1 MKIAIITLFAGL
13 FLMSCTQT
21 QSGKVVKVVSE
32 NDPTISVRIL
42 FHVGSQ
48 DDPAGKE
55 GLASITA
62 EMLTDASTMKNN
74 YDQILQKLYP
84 MAAGYSAQVDKE
96 VTVISGRVHKD
107 NWQKYYQLLKEA
119 VLEPA
124 FKQDDFARIKN
135 QTLNYLENILR
146 YSSDEE
152 LGKQVLNQ
160 FIFEGT
166 AYGHP
171 EAGLI
176 ESVKK
181 LTLEDVKAFY
191 KSYFT
196 RDNLTIGLGGAITDQ
211 LAAAVKKDLYTLPKS
226 AGIRHP
232 EVNPPTIDGLQV
244 QLVEKETGS
253 TAISFGFPIDLQR
266 SDPDFYAMWLANS
279 WLGEHR
285 NSSSHLYQVIREIR
299 GLNYGD
305 YSYIEAFP
313 NGHMRQFPPPNV
325 GRHNQIFQ
333 IWIRPVQNHARIFAL
348 RAAIRELQNFVD
360 NGLSEKDFEL
370 TQKFLSKYCLH
381 FAPATMGRLGFRLD
395 DYFYGLKGNFLDM
408 FPDKMKALTRDE
420 VNAAIKKHLQYKNM
434 KIAMVTQDAESL
446 KKALV
451 ENQPSPLKYSNPKP
465 QAVLDEDKKIEAYPL
480 KVKAENVKII
490 NIKDI
495 FLH

>member
-1 MKIAIITLFAGL
+1 MKIAIITILVGL
-13 FLMSCTQT
+13 FIMSCTQT
-21 QSGKVVKVVSE
+21 QSERLVLVASKS
-32 NDPTISVRIL
+32 DPTISVRLL

-48 DDPAGKE
+48 DDPVGKE

-62 EMLTDASTMKNN
+62 EMLTDASTLKNS

-84 MAAGYSAQVDKE
+84 MAAGYGAQVDKE
-96 VTVISGRVHKD
+96 VTVITGRVHKD
-107 NWQKYYQLLKEA
+107 NWEKYYQLLKEA
-119 VLEPA
+119 VLVPA
-124 FKQDDFARIKN
+124 FKEDDFTRIKN
-135 QTLNYLENILR
+135 QTLNYLENTLR

-181 LTLEDVKAFY
+181 LTVDDVKAFH
-191 KSYFT
+191 KNYFT
-196 RDNLTIGLGGAITDQ
+196 RDNLTIGLGGAITDH
-211 LAAAVKKDLYTLPKS
+211 LAAQVKNDLETLPKS
-226 AGIRHP
+226 SGIRHP
-232 EVNPPTIDGLQV
+232 EINPQIIDGLQV
-244 QLVEKETGS
+244 ELVEKETGS

-266 SDPDFYAMWLANS
+266 GDADFMAIWLANS

-285 NSSSHLYQVIREIR
+285 NSSSHLYQVIREKR

-313 NGHMRQFPPPNV
+313 MAHVRQFPPPNV
-325 GRHNQIFQ
+325 GRHHQIFQ
-333 IWIRPVQNHARIFAL
+333 IWIRPVQNHARLFAL
-348 RAAIRELQNFVD
+348 RAAIRELQKLVD

-370 TQKFLSKYCLH
+370 TQKFLGKYYLH
-381 FAPATMGRLGFRLD
+381 FAPATMGRLGYRLD

-408 FPDKMKALTRDE
+408 FPDKIKALTRDE

-451 ENQPSPLKYSNPKP
+451 EDQPSPLKYSNPKP
-465 QAVLDEDKKIEAYPL
+465 QAVLDEDKEIEAYPL
-480 KVKAENVKII
+480 KVKAENVKIV
-490 NIKDI
+490 NIKDV

>member
-1 MKIAIITLFAGL
+1 MKIAIITILAGL
-13 FLMSCTQT
+13 FIMSCTQT
-21 QSGKVVKVVSE
+21 QSGKVVKLVSE
-32 NDPTISVRIL
+32 NDPTISVRLL

-62 EMLTDASTMKNN
+62 EMLTDASTLKNN

-84 MAAGYSAQVDKE
+84 MAAGYGAQVDKE
-96 VTVISGRVHKD
+96 VTVITGRVHKD
-107 NWQKYYQLLKEA
+107 NWDKYYQLLKEA

-124 FKQDDFARIKN
+124 FQEEDFTRIKN
-135 QTLNYLENILR
+135 QTLNYLQNTLR

-160 FIFEGT
+160 FIFKGT

-171 EAGLI
+171 EAGLV

-181 LTLEDVKAFY
+181 LTVDDVKAFY
-191 KSYFT
+191 KKYFT

-211 LAAAVKKDLYTLPKS
+211 LTAAVKKDLDALPQS
-226 AGIRHP
+226 LDIQHP
-232 EVNPPTIDGLQV
+232 EIKPQVIDGLQV
-244 QLVEKETGS
+244 ELVEKKTVS

-266 SDPDFYAMWLANS
+266 SDADFMAMWLANS

-313 NGHMRQFPPPNV
+313 NGHVRQFPPPNV
-325 GRHNQIFQ
+325 GRHHQIFQ
-333 IWIRPVQNHARIFAL
+333 IWIRPVQNHARLFAL
-348 RAAIRELQNFVD
+348 RAAIRELQKFVD
-360 NGLSEKDFEL
+360 NGLSEKEFEL

-381 FAPATMGRLGFRLD
+381 FAPATMGRLGYRLD
-395 DYFYGLKGNFLDM
+395 DYFYGLNGNFLDM
-408 FPDKMKALTRDE
+408 FPDKINALTRDE

-465 QAVLDEDKKIEAYPL
+465 QAVLDEDKEIEAYPL

-490 NIKDI
+490 DIKDV
-495 FLH
+495 FL

>member
-1 MKIAIITLFAGL
+1 MKIAIITLLAGL

-21 QSGKVVKVVSE
+21 QSGKVVKIVSE
-32 NDPTISVRIL
+32 NDPTISIRLL

-62 EMLTDASTMKNN
+62 EMLTDASTLKNN

-84 MAAGYSAQVDKE
+84 MAAGYGAQVDKE

-107 NWQKYYQLLKEA
+107 NWEKYYKLLKEA
-119 VLEPA
+119 VLQPA
-124 FKQDDFARIKN
+124 FKEDDFSRIKN
-135 QTLNYLENILR
+135 QTLNYLENTLR

-152 LGKQVLNQ
+152 LGKQVLNRI
-160 FIFEGT
+160 IFQGT

-176 ESVKK
+176 ESVKN
-181 LTLEDVKAFY
+181 LTVEDARAFY
-191 KSYFT
+191 KKYFT
-196 RDNLTIGLGGAITDQ
+196 RDNLTIGLGGAINDALVRQ
-211 LAAAVKKDLYTLPKS
+211 VKNNFETLRESP
-226 AGIRHP
+226 GIRRP
-232 EVNPPTIDGLQV
+232 EINPQIIDGLQV
-244 QLVEKETGS
+244 ELVEKQTGS
-253 TAISFGFPIDLQR
+253 TAISLGFPIDLQR
-266 SDPDFYAMWLANS
+266 GDPDFYAMWLANS

-313 NGHMRQFPPPNV
+313 NGHVRQFPPPNI
-325 GRHNQIFQ
+325 GRHHQIFQ
-333 IWIRPVQNHARIFAL
+333 IWIRPVQNYARLFAL
-348 RAAIRELQNFVD
+348 RAAIRELQKLVD
-360 NGLSEKDFEL
+360 NGLNEKEFEL

-381 FAPATMGRLGFRLD
+381 FAPATMGRLGYRLD

-408 FPDKMKALTRDE
+408 FPDKINALTRDE

-465 QAVLDEDKKIEAYPL
+465 QTVLDEDTEIEVYPL

-490 NIKDI
+490 NIKDV

>member
-1 MKIAIITLFAGL
+1 MKIAIITILAGL
-13 FLMSCTQT
+13 FIMSCTQT
-21 QSGKVVKVVSE
+21 QSGKVVKLISE
-32 NDPTISVRIL
+32 NDPTISVRLL

-62 EMLTDASTMKNN
+62 EMLTDASTLKNN

-84 MAAGYSAQVDKE
+84 MAAGYGAQVDKE
-96 VTVISGRVHKD
+96 VTVITGRVHKD
-107 NWQKYYQLLKEA
+107 NWDKYYQLLKEA

-124 FKQDDFARIKN
+124 FQEEDFTRIKN
-135 QTLNYLENILR
+135 QTLNYLQNTLR

-160 FIFEGT
+160 FIFKGT

-171 EAGLI
+171 EAGLV

-181 LTLEDVKAFY
+181 LTVDDVKAFY
-191 KSYFT
+191 KKYFT

-211 LAAAVKKDLYTLPKS
+211 LTAAVKKDLDALPQS
-226 AGIRHP
+226 LDIQHP
-232 EVNPPTIDGLQV
+232 EIKPQVIDGLQV
-244 QLVEKETGS
+244 ELVEKKTGS

-266 SDPDFYAMWLANS
+266 SDADFMAMWLANS

-313 NGHMRQFPPPNV
+313 NGHVRQFPPPNV
-325 GRHNQIFQ
+325 GRHHQIFQ
-333 IWIRPVQNHARIFAL
+333 IWIRPVQNHARLFAL
-348 RAAIRELQNFVD
+348 RAAIRELQKFVD
-360 NGLSEKDFEL
+360 NGLSEKEFEL

-381 FAPATMGRLGFRLD
+381 FAPATMGRLGYRLD
-395 DYFYGLKGNFLDM
+395 DYFYGLNGNFLDM
-408 FPDKMKALTRDE
+408 FPDKINALTRDE

-465 QAVLDEDKKIEAYPL
+465 QAVLDEDKEIEAYPL

-490 NIKDI
+490 DIKDV
-495 FLH
+495 FL

>member
-1 MKIAIITLFAGL
+1 MKIAIITILAGL
-13 FLMSCTQT
+13 FIMSCTQT
-21 QSGKVVKVVSE
+21 QSGKVVKLISE
-32 NDPTISVRIL
+32 NDPTISVRLL

-62 EMLTDASTMKNN
+62 EMLTDASTLKNN

-84 MAAGYSAQVDKE
+84 MAAGYGAQVDKE
-96 VTVISGRVHKD
+96 VTVITGRVHKD
-107 NWQKYYQLLKEA
+107 NWDKYYQLLKEA

-124 FKQDDFARIKN
+124 FQEEDFTRIKN
-135 QTLNYLENILR
+135 QTLNYLQNTLR

-160 FIFEGT
+160 FIFKGT

-171 EAGLI
+171 EAGLV

-181 LTLEDVKAFY
+181 LTVDDVKAFY
-191 KSYFT
+191 KKYFT

-211 LAAAVKKDLYTLPKS
+211 LTAAVKKDLDALPQS
-226 AGIRHP
+226 LDIQHP
-232 EVNPPTIDGLQV
+232 EIKPQVIDGLQV
-244 QLVEKETGS
+244 ELVEKKTGS

-266 SDPDFYAMWLANS
+266 SDADFMAMWLANS

-313 NGHMRQFPPPNV
+313 NGHVRQFPPPNI
-325 GRHNQIFQ
+325 GRHHQIFQ
-333 IWIRPVQNHARIFAL
+333 IWIRPVQNHARLFAL
-348 RAAIRELQNFVD
+348 RAAIRELQKFVD
-360 NGLSEKDFEL
+360 NGLSEKEFEL

-381 FAPATMGRLGFRLD
+381 FAPATMGRLGYRLD
-395 DYFYGLKGNFLDM
+395 DYFYGLNGNFLDM
-408 FPDKMKALTRDE
+408 FPDKINALTRDE

-465 QAVLDEDKKIEAYPL
+465 QAVLDEDKEIEAYPL

-490 NIKDI
+490 DIKDV
-495 FLH
+495 FL

>member
-1 MKIAIITLFAGL
+1 MKIAIITILAGL
-13 FLMSCTQT
+13 FIMSCTQT
-21 QSGKVVKVVSE
+21 QSGKVVKLVSE
-32 NDPTISVRIL
+32 NDPTISVRLL

-62 EMLTDASTMKNN
+62 EMLTDASTLKNN

-84 MAAGYSAQVDKE
+84 MAAGYGAQVDKE
-96 VTVISGRVHKD
+96 VTVITGRVHKD
-107 NWQKYYQLLKEA
+107 NWDKYYQLLKEA

-124 FKQDDFARIKN
+124 FQEEDFTRIKN
-135 QTLNYLENILR
+135 QTLNYLENTLR

-160 FIFEGT
+160 FIFKGT

-171 EAGLI
+171 EAGLV

-181 LTLEDVKAFY
+181 LTVDDVKAFY
-191 KSYFT
+191 KKYFT

-211 LAAAVKKDLYTLPKS
+211 LTAAVKKDLDALPQS
-226 AGIRHP
+226 LDIQHP
-232 EVNPPTIDGLQV
+232 EIKPQVIDGLQV
-244 QLVEKETGS
+244 ELVEKKTGS

-266 SDPDFYAMWLANS
+266 SDADFMAMWLANS

-313 NGHMRQFPPPNV
+313 NGHVRQFPPPNV
-325 GRHNQIFQ
+325 GRHHQIFQ
-333 IWIRPVQNHARIFAL
+333 IWIRPVQNHARLFAL
-348 RAAIRELQNFVD
+348 RAAIRELQKFVD
-360 NGLSEKDFEL
+360 NGLSEKEFEL

-381 FAPATMGRLGFRLD
+381 FAPATMGRLGYRLD
-395 DYFYGLKGNFLDM
+395 DYFYGLNGNFLDM
-408 FPDKMKALTRDE
+408 FPDKINALTRDE

-465 QAVLDEDKKIEAYPL
+465 QAVLDEDKEIEAYPL

-490 NIKDI
+490 DIKDV
-495 FLH
+495 FL